1 MVVGVLYSGGV
12 GSGGWGVDED
22 VRAGVVGGALGE
34 AGFDFGLAGE
44 GWVVEAAGEE
54 KGEGSCNEAGLRLV
68 HSWALG
74 VTFLEFHLW
83 GGLIYV
89 ASTFFSPG
97 SKMCKNGMELEFENE
112 N

>member
-1 MVVGVLYSGGV
+1 M
-12 GSGGWGVDED
+12 DED
-22 VRAGVVGGALGE
+22 VSAGAVRGALEE

-44 GWVVEAAGEE
+44 VRVVEAAGEE
-54 KGEGSCNEAGLRLV
+54 KGEGSFHEAGLRLV

-89 ASTFFSPG
+89 ASTFFTRIQDVQ
-97 SKMCKNGMELEFENE
+97 KWDGMQK
-112 N
+112 